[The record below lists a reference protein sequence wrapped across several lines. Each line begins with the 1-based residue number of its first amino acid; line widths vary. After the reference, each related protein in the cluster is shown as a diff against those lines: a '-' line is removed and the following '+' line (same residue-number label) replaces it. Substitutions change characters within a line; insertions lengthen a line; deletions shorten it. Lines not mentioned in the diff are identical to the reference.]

1 MVASVVVML
10 TACTTSAQPPS
21 STPPPPTPAS
31 SEYLDALEH
40 TRSLGTASADIEVTT
55 QRGDAATRVT
65 GSGAVAFYDGH
76 GDLLWEAADGSVRRE
91 RSNARGVFV
100 QEAPP
105 DGQWQRL
112 ASTPATVPLT
122 DPLRGLGQVTEPR
135 SLGPDVVDGEATERY
150 SGTVSATPE
159 QLDLLGLSPA
169 ERDALPADRSALD
182 VRITAWIDDGG
193 RMLRIDRELQSPGTD
208 TPPVTAWVS
217 TRLSDFS
224 RVIDLSTPPGVE
236 D

>member
-1 MVASVVVML
+1 MVASTVVVL
-10 TACTTSAQPPS
+10 TACSTSALPPS

-31 SEYLDALEH
+31 TEYLDALEH
-40 TRSLGTASADIEVTT
+40 TRSLGTASARIEVST
-55 QRGDAATRVT
+55 RREGAATRVA

-100 QEAPP
+100 QDAPP
-105 DGQWQRL
+105 DGPWQRA
-112 ASTPATVPLT
+112 ASMPATVPLT
-122 DPLRGLGQVTEPR
+122 DPLRGLGQVADPL

-150 SGTVSATPE
+150 SGTVSGTPE
-159 QLDLLGLSPA
+159 QLDLLGLGPA
-169 ERDALPADRSALD
+169 ERAALPADRSALD
-182 VRITAWIDDGG
+182 VRITVWIDDGG
-193 RMLRIDRELQSPGTD
+193 RILRIDRELLSPGTD
-208 TPPVTAWVS
+208 TPPLTAVVS

-224 RVIDLSTPPGVE
+224 RVIDLSTPPEVG